1 MQTLPKN
8 KKKNQRL
15 EQAQL
20 IPKANMARAYVLMS
34 CKLGSEKEIISE
46 LKNIENVKEV
56 HGTLGLYDIIAKL
69 EADSADALTQT
80 VTEKIR
86 NVENISSTMTLT
98 KAEGEEVF
106 KADTEKL
113 MGSLLGKTGAQ
124 AYVVIHCDQAR
135 EDLVLR
141 DLNKIPEVK
150 EADIVY
156 GNYDV
161 IGKVEAQNHK
171 ELENIITKKIRNL
184 EFVRTTMTLNVVQE
198 QE

>member
-1 MQTLPKN
+1 MG
-8 KKKNQRL
+8 
-15 EQAQL
+15 
-20 IPKANMARAYVLMS
+20 
-34 CKLGSEKEIISE
+34 CKLGSEKSIISE
-46 LKNIENVKEV
+46 LKSIENVKEV

-69 EADSADALTQT
+69 ESDSADAITQT
-80 VTEKIR
+80 ITEKIR
-86 NVENISSTMTLT
+86 KIENIGSTMTLT

-113 MGSLLGKTGAQ
+113 MGSLLGQTAAQ

-141 DLNKIPEVK
+141 DMNKIPEVK
-150 EADIVY
+150 EGDVVY

-184 EFVRTTMTLNVVQE
+184 ECVRTTMTLNVVQE

>member
-1 MQTLPKN
+1 
-8 KKKNQRL
+8 
-15 EQAQL
+15 
-20 IPKANMARAYVLMS
+20 MARAYVLMG
-34 CKLGSEKEIISE
+34 CKLGAEKSIISE
-46 LKNIENVKEV
+46 IKNIQNVKEV

-69 EADSADALTQT
+69 ESDSGEQLTQT
-80 VTEKIR
+80 ITEKIR
-86 NVENISSTMTLT
+86 KVDNIGSTMTLT

-113 MGSLLGKTGAQ
+113 MGSLLGKIGAQ

-150 EADIVY
+150 EGDVVY

-161 IGKVEAQNHK
+161 IGKVEAQNQK

-184 EFVRTTMTLNVVQE
+184 ECVRTTMTLNIVQE

>member
-1 MQTLPKN
+1 
-8 KKKNQRL
+8 
-15 EQAQL
+15 
-20 IPKANMARAYVLMS
+20 
-34 CKLGSEKEIISE
+34 
-46 LKNIENVKEV
+46 
-56 HGTLGLYDIIAKL
+56 
-69 EADSADALTQT
+69 
-80 VTEKIR
+80 
-86 NVENISSTMTLT
+86 MTLT

-113 MGSLLGKTGAQ
+113 MGSILGQTGAQ

-141 DLNKIPEVK
+141 DMNKIPEVK
-150 EADIVY
+150 EGDVVY

-161 IGKVEAQNHK
+161 IGKVEAQSQK

-184 EFVRTTMTLNVVQE
+184 ECVRTTMTLNVVQE